1 VVSLE
6 APVVFVSAGHRLPAS
21 TPWQPTMP
29 ELPIRVLHLDHTAKL
44 SGGEIALVR
53 MLEAID
59 RTQVQPV
66 VVLAEDGPL
75 REALE
80 SIAIEVTV
88 LPLSDAVRDVRKDAV
103 GFGSFGKV
111 GAMLEFLRYSRRI
124 ARFARANRCHII
136 HTNSL
141 KSDFYGG
148 LAGRLAGL
156 PVVWHMRDHI
166 DASYLPRTAVAA
178 VRVLARTLPRFVVA
192 NSASTLRQLLPETK
206 GQSTPRARVVHGGI
220 DPAGGGT
227 WPTDPPEP
235 PRNAV
240 PRIGMVGRIARWKGQ
255 HVMLEAAALLRQRG
269 KSVRWVVVG
278 TALFGEEEFE
288 AELQRRTAELGLS
301 DEIEWVGFSNR
312 IPELMRTFDVFVHT
326 SISPEPFG
334 QVVIEAMSE
343 GVPVIGAD
351 AGGVREIVADGET
364 GILTPPGDPVALAQA
379 VEALLDN
386 PSKARQMGVAGY
398 RRMTT
403 TFTARRTAESMVSV
417 FREIL
422 GHR

>member
-1 VVSLE
+1 
-6 APVVFVSAGHRLPAS
+6 
-21 TPWQPTMP
+21 MP
-29 ELPIRVLHLDHTAKL
+29 QSPIRVLHLDHTAKL

-59 RTQVQPV
+59 RTQVQPI
-66 VVLAEDGPL
+66 VVLAEEGPL
-75 REALE
+75 RGALE
-80 SIAIEVTV
+80 AIGIAVSV
-88 LPLSDAVRDVRKDAV
+88 LPLSDSVRDVRKDAV
-103 GFGSFGKV
+103 GLGSLRRL
-111 GAMLEFLRYSRRI
+111 GAVLEFLRYSKRI
-124 ARFARANRCHII
+124 ARFARQNGCDII

-148 LAGRLAGL
+148 LAGRLARI

-166 DASYLPRTAVAA
+166 DESYLPKTAVAA
-178 VRVLARTLPRFVVA
+178 VRILARSIPRFVVA
-192 NSASTLRQLLPETK
+192 NSASTLEQLLPETK
-206 GQSTPRARVVHGGI
+206 GQSTGRARVVHGGI
-220 DPAGGGT
+220 DPPGGGA
-227 WPTDPPEP
+227 WPPDPPPP

-255 HVMLEAAALLRQRG
+255 HVMLEAASLLRKRG
-269 KSVRWVVVG
+269 KQARWVVVG

-288 AELQRRTAELGLS
+288 AELHRQTLELGLA
-301 DEIEWVGFSNR
+301 DHIEWVGFSNK
-312 IPELMRTFDVFVHT
+312 IPELMRSFDVFVHT

-364 GILTPPGDPVALAQA
+364 GILTPPGDPVALADA

-386 PSKARQMGVAGY
+386 PSRARQMGLAGY
-398 RRMTT
+398 HRMTS
-403 TFTARRTAESMVSV
+403 TFTARRTAENMVSV
-417 FREIL
+417 FRDIL